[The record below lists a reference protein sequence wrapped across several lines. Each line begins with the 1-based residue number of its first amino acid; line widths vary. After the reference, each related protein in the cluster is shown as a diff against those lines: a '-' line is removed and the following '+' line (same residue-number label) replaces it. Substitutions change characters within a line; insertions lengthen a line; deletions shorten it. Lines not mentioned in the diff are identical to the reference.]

1 MIIQQN
7 PERPNLAV
15 TVDENNPALLCVA
28 EHELPNGAVV
38 QAATFDLTP
47 HQGSPFRLY
56 VEEDGRL
63 EPALDGVHYWLL
75 AEVMVPEKRM
85 ETREVPGAKAR
96 NRTPRWW
103 NSRSICGKWI
113 SLFIRGRNLWS
124 PERRNKPWQT
134 FPSSA

>member
-1 MIIQQN
+1 M
-7 PERPNLAV
+7 
-15 TVDENNPALLCVA
+15 
-28 EHELPNGAVV
+28 V

-85 ETREVPGAKAR
+85 ETREVPGGEGEESHTEMVELPLDLR
-96 NRTPRWW
+96 QVD
-103 NSRSICGKWI
+103 IVVH
-113 SLFIRGRNLWS
+113 
-124 PERRNKPWQT
+124 PWPQ
-134 FPSSA
+134 PVESGEEE